1 MIVVL
6 FNART
11 IPAPV
16 ALPAGEWVVVVD
28 QRHAGM
34 EALGYVTGPEVVVEP
49 LSALVLV
56 DRASFR

>member
-1 MIVVL
+1 M
-6 FNART
+6 
-11 IPAPV
+11 

-28 QRHAGM
+28 QRQAGVI
-34 EALGYVTGPEVVVEP
+34 ALGYVTGPEVEVEP